1 MTIELSNLPFQ
12 HNELDELGDNIDMEA
27 LAFQLNAIEPGA
39 GAHSNLQETA
49 TSFAPHIAGL
59 DSSVTIMAIAGLA
72 VLSIIAVSIVK
83 YTPKHRKVVK

>member
-12 HNELDELGDNIDMEA
+12 HDELGDNIAMEA
-27 LAFQLNAIEPGA
+27 LAFQLNAIEPGAGA